1 VPRVDFYIL
10 SQQAPDAR
18 ALLACRLAEKIYKL
32 GHTAYIHTTSAEQG
46 QQLDD
51 LLWTFR
57 QGSFVPHGLYPPA
70 ADDHSPVLIGW
81 ASKPDTQADVLV
93 NMTHDVP
100 DFFERFARIA
110 ELVDQNPDTL
120 AKSRIQFRFY
130 REQGCEPQSHRL

>member
-1 VPRVDFYIL
+1 MASRVDFYIL
-10 SQQAPDAR
+10 SQQAPNAR

-32 GHTAYIHTTSAEQG
+32 GHTVYIHTESAQHG

-81 ASKPDTQADVLV
+81 TTEPAEADVLV

-100 DFFERFARIA
+100 KFFEHFARVV
-110 ELVDQNPDTL
+110 ELVDQDTYTL
-120 AKSRIQFRFY
+120 AQSRIRFRFY
-130 REQGCEPQSHRL
+130 REQGYEPQSHRL